1 MQQASLTQRFG
12 LKLLVMLAYISV
24 FFFLI
29 AQTWSLIWF
38 VIGVLCGVS
47 FLIADEFYLR
57 RWYQEGNTQSKSD
70 AIKYLISRS
79 PLFLLSL
86 IPLTLFV
93 FTSSGSFWA
102 SGVVGG
108 MSLYLLLE
116 MTELRHDAAAFDKR
130 FLPTI
135 KGQVSP
141 QHIQFILLGGWTFF
155 ALIHLLV
162 MI

>member
-12 LKLLVMLAYISV
+12 LKLLVMLAYASL

-29 AQTWSLIWF
+29 HAVWPLIFF
-38 VIGVLCGVS
+38 VVGVLCGVG
-47 FLIADEFYLR
+47 FLLADELYLR
-57 RWYQEGNTQSKSD
+57 RWYQEGDSKTKSSQ
-70 AIKYLISRS
+70 IKFLVSRS

-93 FTSSGSFWA
+93 FTSSGSSWA

-108 MSLYLLLE
+108 MALYLLLE
-116 MTELRHDAAAFDKR
+116 MTELRRDPTAFDKR